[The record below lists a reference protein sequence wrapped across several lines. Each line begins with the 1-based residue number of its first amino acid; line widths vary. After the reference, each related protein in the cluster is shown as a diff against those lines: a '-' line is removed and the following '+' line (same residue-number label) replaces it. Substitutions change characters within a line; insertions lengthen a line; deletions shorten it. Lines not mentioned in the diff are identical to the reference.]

1 MSEDFLMEVMSMNE
15 LIFAGDRE
23 DEQTRHR
30 MIILKADLE
39 ERSAEYFERATGHW
53 QKGQLDEFHFT
64 VGEWTYLYNA
74 LRHLKDRL

>member
-30 MIILKADLE
+30 MIILKADLGGAQRRVLRKGH
-39 ERSAEYFERATGHW
+39 RSLAEGTAG
-53 QKGQLDEFHFT
+53 
-64 VGEWTYLYNA
+64 
-74 LRHLKDRL
+74 